1 MVGLVLVSHS
11 AALAE
16 GAAELAREMGGA
28 EVRLEPAGGVES
40 GDGTALGTDAVRV
53 AEAIAR
59 ADSGDGVLVLMDLGS
74 AVLSA
79 EMAMELVAPER
90 SSSVVLSDAPLVEG
104 AVAAAVAARIGLPLE
119 AVAAEARG
127 GLRAKAEH
135 LGGTPE
141 ASVPPAAAAPPLQDG
156 ARELRLVVRNRL
168 GLHARPAARL
178 VQTAA
183 AFDAEVTVTNVATG
197 RGPASARSLNAVA
210 TLGVRHGHEILVAT
224 RGPQAAEALAAV
236 AALAERGF
244 DDEGGEE
251 AAPAPLARPPAAARA
266 GGVLAGLPGAPGLAL
281 GQARRLRSAEPQVP
295 AREADDP
302 AREWAAL
309 EDALARVRADVEATR
324 ASVAARAGPASA
336 AIFDAHLLI
345 LADPVLLEPARRA
358 VFEQRGNAAQAW
370 SSAAEAVAAE
380 YRALDDEYLRARA
393 EDVEALRRAVVARL
407 VGAGGATASLTE
419 PGVLVAPELTPAET
433 AALDPTVVR
442 GIATAYG
449 GPTSHSAILAR
460 SLGLPAVVGVGEELL
475 AVAEGTA
482 LLVDGDAGTI
492 DLEPSPELVAD
503 AEARMRSRAAAAAE
517 ARAVAGVPATTRDG
531 VRIEVAANAGSPAEV
546 DAALANGADGIGLLR
561 TEFLFLGRES
571 LPTEDEQ
578 ADAYGTIAA
587 RLDGRPLILRT
598 LDVGADKPLPSLPRP
613 LEPNPFLGVR
623 GIRLGLADPNLLET
637 QLRAV
642 LRVAAEHPL
651 KVMFPMVATVA
662 EAREAL
668 AHLAAARSRL
678 EEAGVAPGEPEVGI
692 MVEVPS
698 AALVADALAP
708 EVGFFSLGTND
719 LAQYTLAADR
729 GNERVA
735 ALADPLHPAVLRLI
749 ALTTE
754 AARRHGR
761 WAGVCGEIASEPLA
775 APVLIGLGVTELSAS
790 PAAVPLVK
798 EAVRAVDAAE
808 AAAIAQQAL
817 ALESGAAVR
826 ELLAES
832 AGPVREA
839 VA

>member
-1 MVGLVLVSHS
+1 M
-11 AALAE
+11 
-16 GAAELAREMGGA
+16 
-28 EVRLEPAGGVES
+28 
-40 GDGTALGTDAVRV
+40 
-53 AEAIAR
+53 
-59 ADSGDGVLVLMDLGS
+59 
-74 AVLSA
+74 
-79 EMAMELVAPER
+79 
-90 SSSVVLSDAPLVEG
+90 
-104 AVAAAVAARIGLPLE
+104 
-119 AVAAEARG
+119 
-127 GLRAKAEH
+127 
-135 LGGTPE
+135 
-141 ASVPPAAAAPPLQDG
+141 
-156 ARELRLVVRNRL
+156 
-168 GLHARPAARL
+168 
-178 VQTAA
+178 
-183 AFDAEVTVTNVATG
+183 
-197 RGPASARSLNAVA
+197 
-210 TLGVRHGHEILVAT
+210 
-224 RGPQAAEALAAV
+224 
-236 AALAERGF
+236 
-244 DDEGGEE
+244 
-251 AAPAPLARPPAAARA
+251 
-266 GGVLAGLPGAPGLAL
+266 
-281 GQARRLRSAEPQVP
+281 
-295 AREADDP
+295 
-302 AREWAAL
+302 
-309 EDALARVRADVEATR
+309 
-324 ASVAARAGPASA
+324 
-336 AIFDAHLLI
+336 
-345 LADPVLLEPARRA
+345 
-358 VFEQRGNAAQAW
+358 
-370 SSAAEAVAAE
+370 
-380 YRALDDEYLRARA
+380 
-393 EDVEALRRAVVARL
+393 
-407 VGAGGATASLTE
+407 
-419 PGVLVAPELTPAET
+419 
-433 AALDPTVVR
+433 
-442 GIATAYG
+442 
-449 GPTSHSAILAR
+449 
-460 SLGLPAVVGVGEELL
+460 
-475 AVAEGTA
+475 
-482 LLVDGDAGTI
+482 
-492 DLEPSPELVAD
+492 
-503 AEARMRSRAAAAAE
+503 
-517 ARAVAGVPATTRDG
+517 
-531 VRIEVAANAGSPAEV
+531 
-546 DAALANGADGIGLLR
+546 
-561 TEFLFLGRES
+561 
-571 LPTEDEQ
+571 
-578 ADAYGTIAA
+578 
-587 RLDGRPLILRT
+587 LRT
-598 LDVGADKPLPSLPRP
+598 LDVGVDMAVPLLSRP

-761 WAGVCGEIASEPLA
+761 WVGVCGEIASDPLA